1 MKVRFL
7 QDFQGVET
15 GNVFYQKDGEYELP
29 DRVAERLVKDGRA
42 EYVPGRGVESHN
54 VEPQF
59 EQPEP
64 EKPVMRRKRKNET
77 N

>member
-1 MKVRFL
+1 MEKHMKVKFL

-15 GNVFYQKDGEYELP
+15 NGVFYAKDSEHELP
-29 DRVAERLVKDGRA
+29 DNVASRLVDDGRA
-42 EYVPGRGVESHN
+42 EYVAARGVESHN

-64 EKPVMRRKRKNET
+64 PKRKRKQ
-77 N
+77 